1 MEVQWVDCGPGCPY
15 PDCLARQE
23 QREAREAM
31 AARTQDAIETHTHG
45 PEYPPRPHS
54 TSTATGRK

>member
-23 QREAREAM
+23 QREAM
-31 AARTQDAIETHTHG
+31 AAWTQDAIETPARG
-45 PEYPPRPHS
+45 PECPPRPHS